1 MKNPRVRNYPASYS
15 TPVDTN
21 EILEFSLGEMLAT
34 VELNQSNTGWTSEWW
49 VSRLNTETAQ
59 AAGFLVIPVFG
70 GSREVALR
78 RVSHISTDVLELIE
92 QASGGV
98 APAVSSGD
106 RTKHIAH
113 HLEAFIGLLDPEGEV
128 VTNTALMYEFL
139 ETFQTPAPAK
149 LIAEVLGMDSVRTI
163 QDRLDRARDRGLLA
177 RPGRGK
183 NWTG

>member
-15 TPVDTN
+15 IPEDTL

-34 VELNQSNTGWTSEWW
+34 VELTQSSTGWTSEWW

-70 GSREVALR
+70 VTREVALR
-78 RVSHISTDVLELIE
+78 RVSHISTDILELIE
-92 QASGGV
+92 QASGGS
-98 APAVSSGD
+98 APAVPVGD
-106 RTKHIAH
+106 RSIHISH
-113 HLEAFIGLLDPEGEV
+113 HLEAFIDLLDPDEEV
-128 VTNTALMYEFL
+128 VANTARMYEFL

-149 LIAEVLGMDSVRTI
+149 LITEVLGLDSVRTV
-163 QDRLDRARDRGLLA
+163 QDRLDRARDRGLLV

-183 NWTG
+183 NWT